1 MHSLIQWSV
10 CQLKDWRSGKTI
22 KAPSQLAALLTAGQ
36 SVCLDIQE
44 STHAHRHTK
53 MYACIPT
60 ITEAHTERQ
69 RAAEKE
75 ADEDE
80 EEDWGEM
87 QTQC

>member
-1 MHSLIQWSV
+1 MCITLSNDQFAG
-10 CQLKDWRSGKTI
+10 GKTGVQVI
-22 KAPSQLAALLTAGQ
+22 LLKMTSQLVALLTAGQ

-44 STHAHRHTK
+44 SAHAHRHTN

-60 ITEAHTERQ
+60 ITEAHTEKQ

-75 ADEDE
+75 VDEE